1 MAVLKVTRVEDAEA
15 EARRQK
21 IIIIAL
27 SSLCLVGF
35 SYLIYD
41 YIRITNRISFPENIS
56 QTDVVVRRLQAEG
69 LVDSFDPTS
78 ARLVVYEKPW
88 NSKSREE
95 RIGIITNLARYSA
108 QQNKEKVWMLSVY
121 GKQSSALLGELGRS
135 GLVLQ

>member
-15 EARRQK
+15 RRQK
-21 IIIIAL
+21 IIIIVL

-41 YIRITNRISFPENIS
+41 FIRITNRISLPENIS

-69 LVDSFDPTS
+69 LVDTFD
-78 ARLVVYEKPW
+78 AIRAQLVVYEEHW

-95 RIGIITNLARYSA
+95 RIGIITQLARYSA
-108 QQNKEKVWMLSVY
+108 QQNKEEMWMLSVY
-121 GKQSSALLGELGRS
+121 GKRSSALLGELGRS